1 MKSVVEL
8 EINAAR
14 DRVAALFS
22 DPRNMD
28 KWMDDMEYEPL
39 SGAQGEP
46 GSTYHLGQRDGM
58 WFTATVLAK
67 ELPKELRLRLDVPK
81 LEVAITD
88 EFVALP
94 SGRTKLISTEDFRW
108 KGVLSRLMGVFARGG
123 MKRAHRRHMESF
135 KQYAE
140 REAS

>member
-8 EINAAR
+8 EIHASR

-22 DPRNMD
+22 DPRNTE

-39 SGAQGEP
+39 TGSQGEP

-67 ELPKELRLRLDVPK
+67 ELPMEVRLRLDLPE

-94 SGRTKLISTEDFRW
+94 SGHTKLISTEDF
-108 KGVLSRLMGVFARGG
+108 
-123 MKRAHRRHMESF
+123 
-135 KQYAE
+135 
-140 REAS
+140 

>member
-1 MKSVVEL
+1 GRPGAWRSGSFPGPGPRRRCVALYIAHAQSRRRVSPVLDAGAWHSWCTNRYEKESVMKSVVEL

-28 KWMDDMEYEPL
+28 KWMDDMEYETL

-81 LEVAITD
+81 LE
-88 EFVALP
+88 
-94 SGRTKLISTEDFRW
+94 
-108 KGVLSRLMGVFARGG
+108 
-123 MKRAHRRHMESF
+123 
-135 KQYAE
+135 
-140 REAS
+140 